1 MRKDKVFYLNSLIET
16 LRKKGYAHYI
26 KDKKVDD
33 FIGHIKVVRDQNK
46 ISIDVGVS
54 DDEVQYYIE
63 TYVNDELVYEHGT
76 RSIRIV
82 LYQVDKTF
90 NRLKK

>member
-26 KDKKVDD
+26 KDKKVDE
-33 FIGHIKVVRDQNK
+33 FIGHIKVVRDQTK
-46 ISIDVGVS
+46 VSIDVGVS
-54 DDEVQYYIE
+54 DEKAQYYIE
-63 TYVNDELVYEHGT
+63 THVDDELVYEHGT
-76 RSIRIV
+76 GSIRIV

-90 NRLKK
+90 NKLKK